1 MPYTIALAGK
11 GGSGKTT
18 TAGLLIKYLVAKN
31 KTPILAVD
39 ADCNANL
46 NEVLGL
52 EIKDTLGNA
61 REEMK
66 KGVVPG
72 GMTKD
77 IFMEMKLEEAMV
89 EAEGYDLIVMGQPE
103 GAGCYCAANTL
114 LTGFMERLA
123 GNYPYIVMDNEA
135 GMEHISRLTTKNVDI
150 LLIVSDPSR
159 RGLQAALRIEDLA
172 KCLNIGVGKSYA
184 VINRIKEPPSDQA
197 LQMIKESG
205 LELAGTIPEDR
216 SIYEYDFNGRPTVEM
231 PEDCRVRSG
240 RLRNFRQNC
249 GLMPEIQ
256 VFRPVFVFYAVLY
269 EFKSRTTANDR
280 GM

>member
-1 MPYTIALAGK
+1 MSYTIALAGK

-18 TAGLLIKYLVAKN
+18 MAGLLIKYLVKKN

-77 IFMEMKLEEAMV
+77 IFMEMKVEESLV
-89 EAEGYDLIVMGQPE
+89 EAEGFDLVVMGQPE

-114 LTGFMERLA
+114 LAGFMERLS
-123 GNYPYIVMDNEA
+123 GNYPFIVMDNEA

-150 LLIVSDPSR
+150 LLIVSDSSR
-159 RGLQAALRIEDLA
+159 RGLQAAVRIEDLA
-172 KCLNIGVGKSYA
+172 KSLNIGVGKSYA
-184 VINRIKEPPSDQA
+184 VINRIKEPPSKQA
-197 LQMIKESG
+197 LEMITAGG
-205 LELAGTIPEDR
+205 LELAGTVPDDR
-216 SIYEYDFNGRPTVEM
+216 GIYEFDFNGRPTIEM
-231 PEDCRVRSG
+231 PDDSPSVQAA
-240 RLRNFRQNC
+240 F
-249 GLMPEIQ
+249 EIFDKI
-256 VFRPVFVFYAVLY
+256 VA
-269 EFKSRTTANDR
+269 
-280 GM
+280 

>member
-1 MPYTIALAGK
+1 MAYTIALAGK

-18 TAGLLIKYLVAKN
+18 MAGLLIKYLVKKN

-77 IFMEMKLEEAMV
+77 IFMEMKVEEAMV
-89 EAEGYDLIVMGQPE
+89 EAEGFDLIVMGQPE

-114 LTGFMERLA
+114 LAGFMERLS
-123 GNYPYIVMDNEA
+123 GNYPFIVMDNEA
-135 GMEHISRLTTKNVDI
+135 GMEHISRLTTKNVDV
-150 LLIVSDPSR
+150 LMIVSDSSR
-159 RGLQAALRIEDLA
+159 RGLQAAIRIEDLA

-184 VINRIKEPPSDQA
+184 VINRIKEPPSQQA
-197 LQMIKESG
+197 LEMISAGG
-205 LELAGTIPEDR
+205 LELAGTVPDDR
-216 SIYEYDFNGRPTVEM
+216 TIYEFDFNGRPTIEM
-231 PEDCRVRSG
+231 PEDCPSVQAAF
-240 RLRNFRQNC
+240 NIFDK
-249 GLMPEIQ
+249 I
-256 VFRPVFVFYAVLY
+256 VA
-269 EFKSRTTANDR
+269 
-280 GM
+280 

>member
-1 MPYTIALAGK
+1 MSYTVALAGK

-18 TAGLLIKYLVAKN
+18 MAGLLIKYLLKKD

-52 EIKDTLGNA
+52 EINDTLGNA
-61 REEMK
+61 RKEKK

-89 EAEGYDLIVMGQPE
+89 EAQGYDLIVMGQPE

-114 LTGFMERLA
+114 LAGFMERLE
-123 GNYPYIVMDNEA
+123 GNYPFIVMDNEA
-135 GMEHISRLTTKNVDI
+135 GMEHISRLTTKNVDV
-150 LLIVSDPSR
+150 LLIITDPSR

-172 KCLNIGVGKSYA
+172 RCLNIVVGKSYV
-184 VINRIKEPPSDQA
+184 VINQVKEAPSEQA
-197 LQMIKESG
+197 LEMIKAG
-205 LELAGTIPEDR
+205 GVELAGTVPEDR
-216 SIYEYDFNGRPTVEM
+216 TVYEYDFDGRPTIEM
-231 PEDCRVRSG
+231 PEDALSVQAA
-240 RLRNFRQNC
+240 F
-249 GLMPEIQ
+249 EIFEKI
-256 VFRPVFVFYAVLY
+256 VA
-269 EFKSRTTANDR
+269 
-280 GM
+280 